1 MNTDKRVLTDE
12 QRQRKNELSRLNRLM
27 IKKKRELLPL
37 PEPDSVPEATPES
50 PEALKGVSDPKGKT
64 EPEPMPSTE
73 DLERKRKDAIAEKR
87 RQSLILARSKI
98 TPKNQIR
105 KEKDMEIDNVKKEA
119 EEVKRKAHAD
129 SEIVKKKAEDDVEL
143 MKSLVKDKVIAV
155 KPAPKPRSRPVNPP
169 KERQVP
175 QQQSTP
181 STEHLVNQSYAE
193 QLQRR
198 LHDQMISRMM
208 SETFM

>member
-12 QRQRKNELSRLNRLM
+12 QRQRKNELGRLNRL
-27 IKKKRELLPL
+27 KKKEVAPL
-37 PEPDSVPEATPES
+37 PEQDSVPEPE
-50 PEALKGVSDPKGKT
+50 PELP

-129 SEIVKKKAEDDVEL
+129 SEIVKRKEEDDVEL
-143 MKSLVKDKVIAV
+143 MKSLVKDKVISV
-155 KPAPKPRSRPVNPP
+155 KPVPKPRSRSTNPP
-169 KERQVP
+169 RERQVP
-175 QQQSTP
+175 QPQ

-193 QLQRR
+193 QLQMR
-198 LHDQMISRMM
+198 LREQMLHRMM

>member
-12 QRQRKNELSRLNRLM
+12 QRQRKNELSRLNRL
-27 IKKKRELLPL
+27 KKKELSPD
-37 PEPDSVPEATPES
+37 PEPDSVPEPDVVS
-50 PEALKGVSDPKGKT
+50 P

-73 DLERKRKDAIAEKR
+73 DLERKRKEAIADKR

-105 KEKDMEIDNVKKEA
+105 KEKDMEIDNAKKEA
-119 EEVKRKAHAD
+119 EEVKRKAHED
-129 SEIVKKKAEDDVEL
+129 SAIVKKKAEEDVEL
-143 MKSLVKDKVIAV
+143 MKSLVKDKVISV
-155 KPAPKPRSRPVNPP
+155 KPVPKPRSRSTNPP
-169 KERQVP
+169 RERQVP
-175 QQQSTP
+175 QQQSIP

-193 QLQRR
+193 TLQRR

>member
-12 QRQRKNELSRLNRLM
+12 QRQRKNELGRLNRL
-27 IKKKRELLPL
+27 KKKEVAPL
-37 PEPDSVPEATPES
+37 PEQDSVPEPE
-50 PEALKGVSDPKGKT
+50 PELP

-129 SEIVKKKAEDDVEL
+129 SEIVKRKAEDDVEL
-143 MKSLVKDKVIAV
+143 MKSLVKDKVNV
-155 KPAPKPRSRPVNPP
+155 PRPAPKPRSRSVNPP

-175 QQQSTP
+175 QQQST
-181 STEHLVNQSYAE
+181 EHLVNQSYAE
-193 QLQRR
+193 TLQRR

>member
-12 QRQRKNELSRLNRLM
+12 QRQRKNELSRLNRLL
-27 IKKKRELLPL
+27 IKKKKELPPD
-37 PEPDSVPEATPES
+37 PEPDSVPEPDVPS
-50 PEALKGVSDPKGKT
+50 P
-64 EPEPMPSTE
+64 EPEPMTSTE
-73 DLERKRKDAIAEKR
+73 DVERKRKEAIADKR

-105 KEKDMEIDNVKKEA
+105 KEKDMEIDNAKKEA
-119 EEVKRKAHAD
+119 EEVKRKAHED
-129 SEIVKKKAEDDVEL
+129 SAIVKKKAEEDVEL
-143 MKSLVKDKVIAV
+143 MKSLVKDKVISV
-155 KPAPKPRSRPVNPP
+155 KPSPKPRSRSVNPP

-175 QQQSTP
+175 QQQST
-181 STEHLVNQSYAE
+181 EHLVNQSYAE
-193 QLQRR
+193 TLQRR

>member
-12 QRQRKNELSRLNRLM
+12 QRQRKNELSRLNRL
-27 IKKKRELLPL
+27 KKKDSFVVPPD
-37 PEPDSVPEATPES
+37 PEPDSVPEARPES
-50 PEALKGVSDPKGKT
+50 P

-73 DLERKRKDAIAEKR
+73 DIERKRKDAIAEKR

-143 MKSLVKDKVIAV
+143 MKSLVKDKVITT
-155 KPAPKPRSRPVNPP
+155 KPVPKPRSRPVNPP
-169 KERQVP
+169 REHQVP

-193 QLQRR
+193 QLPRR

>member
-1 MNTDKRVLTDE
+1 MNTDKRVLSDE
-12 QRQRKNELSRLNRLM
+12 QRQRKNELSRLNRL
-27 IKKKRELLPL
+27 KKKELPPL
-37 PEPDSVPEATPES
+37 PEPDSVPEARPES
-50 PEALKGVSDPKGKT
+50 P

-73 DLERKRKDAIAEKR
+73 DLERKRKDAITENR

-129 SEIVKKKAEDDVEL
+129 SEIVKRKSEDDVEL
-143 MKSLVKDKVIAV
+143 MKSLVKDKVIAE
-155 KPAPKPRSRPVNPP
+155 KPVPKPRRRPVNPP
-169 KERQVP
+169 RERQVP
-175 QQQSTP
+175 QQQ

>member
-1 MNTDKRVLTDE
+1 MNTDKRVLSNE

-27 IKKKRELLPL
+27 IKKKKDSFVVPPD

-50 PEALKGVSDPKGKT
+50 PE
-64 EPEPMPSTE
+64 PEPMPSTE
-73 DLERKRKDAIAEKR
+73 DIERKRKDAIAEKR

-143 MKSLVKDKVIAV
+143 MKSLVKDKVITT

>member
-12 QRQRKNELSRLNRLM
+12 QRQRKNELSRLNRL
-27 IKKKRELLPL
+27 KKKDKDTTPLPL
-37 PEPDSVPEATPES
+37 PDSDSVPEPDVAS
-50 PEALKGVSDPKGKT
+50 P

-73 DLERKRKDAIAEKR
+73 DLERKRKDAIADKR

-129 SEIVKKKAEDDVEL
+129 SEIVKRKAEDDVEL
-143 MKSLVKDKVIAV
+143 MKSLVKDKVITT
-155 KPAPKPRSRPVNPP
+155 KPVPKPRSRHVNPP
-169 KERQVP
+169 RERQVP
-175 QQQSTP
+175 QQQT
-181 STEHLVNQSYAE
+181 TEHLVNQSYAE
-193 QLQRR
+193 TLQRR
-198 LHDQMISRMM
+198 LHDQMINRMM

>member
-12 QRQRKNELSRLNRLM
+12 QRQRKNELSRLNRL
-27 IKKKRELLPL
+27 KKKELAPL

-50 PEALKGVSDPKGKT
+50 PE
-64 EPEPMPSTE
+64 PEPIPSTE

-105 KEKDMEIDNVKKEA
+105 KEKDMEIDNAKKEA

-129 SEIVKKKAEDDVEL
+129 SEIVKKKAEEDVEL
-143 MKSLVKDKVIAV
+143 MKSLVKDKVITT
-155 KPAPKPRSRPVNPP
+155 KPVPKPRSRSVNPP
-169 KERQVP
+169 KERSIP
-175 QQQSTP
+175 QQQT
-181 STEHLVNQSYAE
+181 TEHLVNQSYAE
-193 QLQRR
+193 QLQMR
-198 LHDQMISRMM
+198 LREQMLNRMM

>member
-12 QRQRKNELSRLNRLM
+12 QRQRKNELSRLNRL
-27 IKKKRELLPL
+27 KKKELSPD
-37 PEPDSVPEATPES
+37 PEPDSVPEPDVVS
-50 PEALKGVSDPKGKT
+50 P

-73 DLERKRKDAIAEKR
+73 DLERKRKEAIADKC

-105 KEKDMEIDNVKKEA
+105 KEKDMEIDNAKKEA
-119 EEVKRKAHAD
+119 EEVKRKAHED
-129 SEIVKKKAEDDVEL
+129 SAIVKKKAEEDVEL
-143 MKSLVKDKVIAV
+143 MKSLVKDKVISV
-155 KPAPKPRSRPVNPP
+155 KPAPKPRSRSTNPP
-169 KERQVP
+169 RERQVS
-175 QQQSTP
+175 QQQ

-193 QLQRR
+193 TLQRR

>member
-12 QRQRKNELSRLNRLM
+12 QRQRKNELSRLNRL
-27 IKKKRELLPL
+27 KKKDSFVTPPL
-37 PEPDSVPEATPES
+37 PEPDSVPDATPES
-50 PEALKGVSDPKGKT
+50 P

-73 DLERKRKDAIAEKR
+73 DLERKRKEAIADKC

-105 KEKDMEIDNVKKEA
+105 KEKDMEIDNAKKEA
-119 EEVKRKAHAD
+119 EEVKRKAHED
-129 SEIVKKKAEDDVEL
+129 SAIVKKKAEEDVEL
-143 MKSLVKDKVIAV
+143 MKSLVKDKVITE
-155 KPAPKPRSRPVNPP
+155 KPVPKPRSVHPP

-175 QQQSTP
+175 QQP

-193 QLQRR
+193 TLQRR
-198 LHDQMISRMM
+198 LHDQMINRMM

>member
-1 MNTDKRVLTDE
+1 MNTDKRVLSDE
-12 QRQRKNELSRLNRLM
+12 QRQRKNELSRLNRL
-27 IKKKRELLPL
+27 KKKDNFVTP
-37 PEPDSVPEATPES
+37 PDSVPDSVPEARPETP
-50 PEALKGVSDPKGKT
+50 

-73 DLERKRKDAIAEKR
+73 DLERRRKDAIAEKR

-143 MKSLVKDKVIAV
+143 MKSLVKDKVIAE

-169 KERQVP
+169 RERQVP

-193 QLQRR
+193 QLQMR
-198 LHDQMISRMM
+198 LREQMLHRMM